1 MTIVGPKFGP
11 CRCQFGPFVLYLVFH
26 LAYKGQAGVEPTSE
40 KLWTSV
46 SPAISLT
53 RVIAG
58 PGSLARGEARMKH
71 RPVLGVGGGGPST
84 SGSLGPDHP
93 TEGPGA
99 PGLKLRTQTKEL

>member
-11 CRCQFGPFVLYLVFH
+11 CRCQVGPFVLYPVFH
-26 LAYKGQAGVEPTSE
+26 PAYKGQAGGGTHI
-40 KLWTSV
+40 KIWTSI

-71 RPVLGVGGGGPST
+71 RSVLGVGGGGLQEVGHILIVDLGTGYT
-84 SGSLGPDHP
+84 SVFILWKF
-93 TEGPGA
+93 
-99 PGLKLRTQTKEL
+99 LKFYQ